1 MRESSVSKVSYLLN
15 KNYYFGSVKLDGKT
29 KAANG
34 LEFNASGMHNSDTG
48 KVNARLVISSL
59 GLERCPK
66 ILKRFPIVE

>member
-1 MRESSVSKVSYLLN
+1 M
-15 KNYYFGSVKLDGKT
+15 KLDGKT

-66 ILKRFPIVE
+66 KIL